1 MTLYDLLLD
10 CLDDKDKLTNI
21 LIQLDSWLKY
31 LHNHGFCVYDFDP
44 KKIILENN
52 KLTFNS
58 FRYVINNIFDQ
69 DSASKI
75 NIFQNCKIGLFAYN
89 NVINDGNMN
98 QEHFTF
104 LQENLEKFNQN
115 GLIPDSIFEYYEEIF
130 KRLNV
135 VYMNDYLVKKQTEL
149 NGNTNTNVRRKSLAT
164 NIGRA
169 YVNDDNAYV
178 NVLLLP
184 TLLTLIYLIGLFV
197 YVFIV

>member
-1 MTLYDLLLD
+1 MTLYDLLID
-10 CLDDKDKLTNI
+10 CLEDKDKLTNI
-21 LIQLDSWLKY
+21 LIQLDSCLKY

-58 FRYVINNIFDQ
+58 FRYVINNIIDH

-89 NVINDGNMN
+89 NVVSDGNMN
-98 QEHFTF
+98 QEHFSF

-115 GLIPDSIFEYYEEIF
+115 GLIPDSIYEYYEEIF

-135 VYMNDYLVKKQTEL
+135 TYMNDYLIKKQTEL
-149 NGNTNTNVRRKSLAT
+149 NGNSNTNVRRKSLAT
-164 NIGRA
+164 DIGRA
-169 YVNDDNAYV
+169 FVNEDAAYV

-197 YVFIV
+197 YIFII

>member
-1 MTLYDLLLD
+1 
-10 CLDDKDKLTNI
+10 
-21 LIQLDSWLKY
+21 
-31 LHNHGFCVYDFDP
+31 
-44 KKIILENN
+44 
-52 KLTFNS
+52 
-58 FRYVINNIFDQ
+58 
-69 DSASKI
+69 
-75 NIFQNCKIGLFAYN
+75 
-89 NVINDGNMN
+89 MN

-135 VYMNDYLVKKQTEL
+135 IYMNDYLVKKQTEL

-169 YVNDDNAYV
+169 YVSDDNAYV